1 MDWWATSIR
10 TICFYRRFA
19 MFLYFFI
26 CIFMFYFVYL
36 YDSTKYTQWFEIEYF
51 KSKNNFS
58 KLINDKNFNYK
69 NIKKEWSFTYNIYS

>member
-1 MDWWATSIR
+1 
-10 TICFYRRFA
+10 

>member
-1 MDWWATSIR
+1 
-10 TICFYRRFA
+10 
-19 MFLYFFI
+19 
-26 CIFMFYFVYL
+26 MFYFVYL

>member
-1 MDWWATSIR
+1 
-10 TICFYRRFA
+10 

-51 KSKNNFS
+51 KSKNSFS
-58 KLINDKNFNYK
+58 KLINDKTFNYK
-69 NIKKEWSFTYNIYS
+69 NIKKEWAFTYNIYS